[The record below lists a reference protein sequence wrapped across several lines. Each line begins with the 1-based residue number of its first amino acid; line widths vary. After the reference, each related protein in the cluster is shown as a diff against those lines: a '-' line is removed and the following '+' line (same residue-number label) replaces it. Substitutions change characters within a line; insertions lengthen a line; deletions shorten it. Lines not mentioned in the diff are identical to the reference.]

1 MNCPNCKADI
11 EDGSKFCPQC
21 GLKLP
26 AYCPK
31 CGRQVEEDER
41 FCIEC
46 GALLEAS
53 GISETAIT
61 QPRISREED
70 SKKADMEFKR
80 YRDMLKE
87 KSRMEQR
94 LLTVV
99 I

>member
-1 MNCPNCKADI
+1 MSANSFKQLIKVSRIHCDRREYKMKCPNCKADI

-46 GALLEAS
+46 GTMLEDS
-53 GISETAIT
+53 D
-61 QPRISREED
+61 ISRTCLLYTSD
-70 SKKADMEFKR
+70 AADE
-80 YRDMLKE
+80 L
-87 KSRMEQR
+87 
-94 LLTVV
+94 
-99 I
+99 